1 MPYTTEIKR
10 NMGKKIPLIKQTGV
24 SSLLFI
30 VLVGLSL
37 TVLTVGYMS
46 SMRNLQSS
54 AITTHAQTQAQMQAM
69 IGYHALTEYLN
80 KLSKESN
87 GLQKI
92 DQVCDGEIK
101 ETDKDAQI
109 IFERVGACN
118 NSVVGQQF
126 IFDVTG
132 KSGGATTILRTLFK
146 VTDTVT
152 TSTVTGSVFASGLN
166 VFGSAEFSGILGDNV
181 TIAIGGAK
189 PGEITGGGTVR
200 NITVKAYLDKINV
213 PDAMSLKSQAN
224 YIFELDDKTK
234 KAKCS
239 VNNLNSGA
247 TDICKN
253 IKEIEDIPGVSFK
266 GDVWNFDSSVAKLAG
281 IIWFDR
287 EVHLPMKPKNDEI
300 NSNIYIKNDDIVN
313 TIVAIGNIKSVQ
325 PNGNQGGK
333 EFHAYAPYHYLLEAN
348 DTNILARLN
357 KVCPANNYPMQY
369 CQAYNATER
378 AKITSKA
385 YFDANKNLFIKDVN
399 IYPASLA
406 NILLLT
412 DTGFEFN
419 SSPKAPMFLYGNM
432 IGSKGAGGT
441 GSASGKFVGNANINV
456 FGNIIVTGEQVTN
469 MTPTEV
475 GGNANVIL
483 GKSKGGGNSIP
494 TTVQSFTPAS
504 IAYQ

>member
-1 MPYTTEIKR
+1 MHYFIENIKSS
-10 NMGKKIPLIKQTGV
+10 KKNIFFSAQAGV

-166 VFGSAEFSGILGDNV
+166 VFGHAEFSGIVGDNV

-189 PGEITGGGTVR
+189 PGEITGGGTVS
-200 NITVKAYLDKINV
+200 NITVKPYLDKINV

-224 YIFELDDKTK
+224 YIFELDAKTK
-234 KAKCS
+234 EAKCS

-247 TDICKN
+247 TDICN
-253 IKEIEDIPGVSFK
+253 IKKVEDIPGVLFK
-266 GDVWNFDSSVAKLAG
+266 GDVWHFDSSVAKLAG
-281 IIWFDR
+281 IIWFDGD
-287 EVHLPMKPKNDEI
+287 VNLTMKPKNDQI
-300 NSNIYIKNDDIVN
+300 QNNIYIKNDDIVN
-313 TIVAIGNIKSVQ
+313 TVVATGNITSVQ

-333 EFHAYAPYHYLLEAN
+333 QFHAYAPYHYLLEAN
-348 DTNILARLN
+348 DTNILARLD
-357 KVCPANNYPMQY
+357 KVCPANNYPTQY
-369 CQAYNATER
+369 CQTYDANER

-385 YFDANKNLFIKDVN
+385 YFDTNKNLFIKDVN

-406 NILLLT
+406 NMLLLT

-419 SSPKAPMFLYGNM
+419 SSPGAPMFLYGNM

-494 TTVQSFTPAS
+494 TTVQSFIPAS